1 MFTCELVYAII
12 SEKYKRSKNMCTESM
27 SQIDMLNMIYEPIVN
42 KKDELYNT
50 LIEKG
55 YNINWGYFTHHML
68 RRDNELFTELYP
80 IPVLSIVNICDIG
93 IDVEHIFIEGKLSKA
108 DAKKFDFSLFD
119 CYDFDIYSVE
129 DCTKDY
135 YSTACGKLS
144 AQVIQDTVANCDE
157 KEVLVALYL
166 PFDADVEEIESI
178 VRLMR
183 KSGFYIV

>member
-108 DAKKFDFSLFD
+108 DAKKLTFRCL
-119 CYDFDIYSVE
+119 
-129 DCTKDY
+129 
-135 YSTACGKLS
+135 TAMTL
-144 AQVIQDTVANCDE
+144 TYTR
-157 KEVLVALYL
+157 LRTALRTITR
-166 PFDADVEEIESI
+166 PPAASFQ
-178 VRLMR
+178 RR
-183 KSGFYIV
+183 